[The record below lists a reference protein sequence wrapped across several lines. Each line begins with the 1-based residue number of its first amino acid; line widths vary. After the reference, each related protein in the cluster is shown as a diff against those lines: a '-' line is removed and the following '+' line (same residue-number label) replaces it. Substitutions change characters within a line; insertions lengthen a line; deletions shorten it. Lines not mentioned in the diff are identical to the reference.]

1 MCEPPLVKI
10 CGLRE
15 IVHIDAA
22 VASGADFVGVIFAE
36 SPRRVSLEQARA
48 IRARLGPRIPILD
61 AEASAVTAARRA
73 VGRPLLVGVFADQAP
88 ETINR
93 IAVGA
98 DLDLVQLSGGEHPAL
113 IGRLNRPVLRVLHVG
128 PEDSSERLLAEA
140 RRLPPTITLL
150 DTQDAARRGGSGRS
164 FDWSIAAAVAA
175 QRPLMLAGG
184 LGPENVAAAVAQV
197 RPWAVDVSSGV
208 ERAGR
213 KDPAEIAAFIQAA
226 VRAPAA
232 IRDPS

>member
-15 IVHIDAA
+15 IVHVDVA
-22 VASGADFVGVIFAE
+22 VANGADLVGVVFAE
-36 SPRRVSLEQARA
+36 SPRRASVEQARA
-48 IRARLGPRIPILD
+48 IRARLGPRIPILN
-61 AEASAVTAARRA
+61 AEASSVTAARKA
-73 VGRPLLVGVFADQAP
+73 AGRPLLVGVFAGQAP
-88 ETINR
+88 EAINH

-113 IGRLNRPVLRVLHVG
+113 AGRLNRPVLRVLHVG

-140 RRLPPTITLL
+140 RRQPPTITLL
-150 DTQDAARRGGSGRS
+150 DTQDATRRGGSGRS
-164 FDWSIAAAVAA
+164 FDWSIATAVAA

-184 LGPENVAAAVAQV
+184 LRPENVAMAVAQV

-208 ERAGR
+208 ERDGR
-213 KDPAEIAAFIQAA
+213 KDPAKIAAFIKAA
-226 VRAPAA
+226 AQAPATM
-232 IRDPS
+232 RGTS

>member
-15 IVHIDAA
+15 IAHVDVA
-22 VASGADFVGVIFAE
+22 VASGADLIGAVFAE

-48 IRARLGPRIPILD
+48 IRARLGPRIPILN
-61 AEASAVTAARRA
+61 AEASAVTAARKA
-73 VGRPLLVGVFADQAP
+73 AGRPLLVGVFADQAP
-88 ETINR
+88 EAINR

-113 IGRLNRPVLRVLHVG
+113 ASRLNRPVLRVLHVG
-128 PEDSSERLLAEA
+128 PEDSPERLLAEA
-140 RRLPPTITLL
+140 QRLPPTITLL
-150 DTQDAARRGGSGRS
+150 DTQDASRRGGSGRS

-184 LGPENVAAAVAQV
+184 LRPESVAMAVAQV

-208 ERAGR
+208 EREGR
-213 KDPAEIAAFIQAA
+213 KDSAKIAAFIKA
-226 VRAPAA
+226 VMQEPAA
-232 IRDPS
+232 MRDPS